1 MEKSEPIALK
11 ISLRDVLFIV
21 FSKIHVLIGVF
32 CTIVILT
39 VGYALLAR
47 PVYEVSAD
55 VLLKPFIDS
64 RQQIYSDNRFAVAPV
79 SQEDVNTEIKILT
92 SRELVLD
99 VAEKLGMGKKEG
111 PEKHR
116 SLPVRWG
123 ISFNSSPL
131 DDAITYI
138 RQGLDISPVT
148 MSNVI
153 RISKKGGDPQMI
165 AKIVNTFL
173 DCYVDR
179 HIEVYKSGSGV
190 GFYDRQI
197 QLHAQKL
204 DEAEKELKDFEEK
217 WDIVDIENQNIY
229 NIKLLQILRER
240 QSAVRSDLAEK
251 RQKHLHLAQ
260 SMTADG
266 ELSAMSQEFRENQL
280 LVQLVKAYVPLLVE
294 KERIISF
301 YPPDSPEYNDIV
313 RQTDRFRDEIRREQ
327 KKIRQ
332 GLNLDLA
339 ALEKQQE
346 SLEEYIQEIEAESRF
361 LADKKLAR
369 ENLAMKVEQSM
380 YNYKL
385 YMNRLEEARISEQR
399 DLSGVA
405 NVSIVSRAHVPSI
418 PVYPKKKFM
427 MVIAVIAGAI
437 AGTGSAFAAYYLDH
451 TVKKPED
458 LVRLAHAPVLS
469 TLENIEPRS

>member
-1 MEKSEPIALK
+1 MDRSEPVSVK

-32 CTIVILT
+32 CTIVIIT
-39 VGYALLAR
+39 VGYAFLAK

-92 SRELVLD
+92 SRELVLNVVD
-99 VAEKLGMGKKEG
+99 TLGMGKKETVQKKAG
-111 PEKHR
+111 
-116 SLPVRWG
+116 LTVRLG
-123 ISFNSSPL
+123 ISFQSTPL
-131 DDAITYI
+131 DDAILYV

-173 DCYVDR
+173 DCYIDR
-179 HIEVYKSGSGV
+179 HIEVYKTGSGV
-190 GFYDRQI
+190 DFYDRQI
-197 QLHAQKL
+197 QLHEQKL
-204 DEAEKELKDFEEK
+204 AESETALKNFEKK
-217 WDIVDIENQNIY
+217 WDIVDIENQNTY
-229 NIKLLQILRER
+229 NIRLLQILRER
-240 QSAVRSDLAEK
+240 QSSIRGDLAEK
-251 RQKHLHLAQ
+251 QQKLLNLGQ

-266 ELSAMSQEFRENQL
+266 DLSAMSQEFRENQL
-280 LVQLVKAYVPLLVE
+280 LIQLIKAYVPLLME

-301 YPPDSPEYNDIV
+301 YPENSTEYTDII
-313 RQTDRFRDEIRREQ
+313 RQTNLFRDEIRKEQ
-327 KKIRQ
+327 KKIRE
-332 GLNLDLA
+332 GLTLDMA
-339 ALEKQQE
+339 ALKKQQE
-346 SLEEYIQEIEAESRF
+346 SLDEYILQIDEESRF
-361 LADKKLAR
+361 LTDKKLER
-369 ENLAMKVEQSM
+369 ENLSMKVEQSI

-385 YMNRLEEARISEQR
+385 YMNRREEARISEQR

-405 NVSIVSRAHVPSI
+405 NVSVVSRAYAPSI

-427 MVIAVIAGAI
+427 MIIALIAGAI

-458 LVRLAHAPVLS
+458 LVRLSHAPVLS
-469 TLENIEPRS
+469 TLGNIG